1 MSQTLE
7 REIEKPGIDNLGGK
21 ERPPVV
27 EEHGRGGDGLAE
39 TTDPPKPP
47 RSHMS
52 RWIFVVVAAVA
63 AAGVGFWW
71 MDAQKYE
78 STDDAQVEG
87 HLDLVSSRISGTVI
101 SINPRVENNQTIE
114 AGTLLLELD
123 PRDYA
128 GGAGSRGSGSRYAQ
142 CRGAVGPGDDS
153 DHGCDLIRPASF
165 RGGGPGTGCRSGR
178 FRGGESRRGTT
189 PIAAGRRLSP
199 HALSATECD
208 TRRWWES
215 ARSHVRIMML
225 VKPKRLRRRRRW
237 NPTAR
242 LLRRASRKSQKPG
255 ASWFSAMPRFRPRGL
270 HRSRSPMPA
279 TRPIPRWEG

>member
-27 EEHGRGGDGLAE
+27 EERGRSGDGLAE
-39 TTDPPKPP
+39 TADPPKPP

-63 AAGVGFWW
+63 AAGVGLWW

-114 AGTLLLELD
+114 AGTLLLESTL
-123 PRDYA
+123 
-128 GGAGSRGSGSRYAQ
+128 
-142 CRGAVGPGDDS
+142 V
-153 DHGCDLIRPASF
+153 
-165 RGGGPGTGCRSGR
+165 T
-178 FRGGESRRGTT
+178 
-189 PIAAGRRLSP
+189 
-199 HALSATECD
+199 
-208 TRRWWES
+208 TRRNGITRERFS
-215 ARSHVRIMML
+215 LRAVPRRS
-225 VKPKRLRRRRRW
+225 
-237 NPTAR
+237 
-242 LLRRASRKSQKPG
+242 
-255 ASWFSAMPRFRPRGL
+255 RPR
-270 HRSRSPMPA
+270 
-279 TRPIPRWEG
+279 